1 MSNQHREMIP
11 GAEIKLGRT
20 VYIVPPSPFA
30 CVEKYEDVFMGRDA
44 NPKPSVIFDILYMSL
59 LRNYPDLDRDA
70 LALDVDV
77 SNMQVAFTSA
87 MQANAPDADDVAA
100 GEA

>member
-1 MSNQHREMIP
+1 MGDQQPDMIP
-11 GAEIKLGRT
+11 GAAIKLGRT
-20 VYIVPPSPFA
+20 TYIVPPAPFA
-30 CVEKYEDVFMGRDA
+30 CVEKYEDVFMGRESD
-44 NPKPSVIFDILYMSL
+44 PKPSVIFDILYLSL

-70 LALDVDV
+70 LAHDVDI

-87 MQANAPDADDVAA
+87 MQANAPEADAAA

>member
-1 MSNQHREMIP
+1 MGDQHRGMIP
-11 GAEIKLGRT
+11 GAEIRLGRT
-20 VYIVPPSPFA
+20 TYIVPPAPFA
-30 CVEKYEDVFMGRDA
+30 CVEKYEDVFMGREQD
-44 NPKPSVIFDILYMSL
+44 PKPSVIFDILYMSL
-59 LRNYPDLDRDA
+59 LRNYPDLDRDT

-87 MQANAPDADDVAA
+87 MQANVPDADDAAA